1 MPEQRGKSVSIIAF
15 VYASHA
21 LDKITIISHTGYVIF
36 VNRAPI
42 VFYIKRQYKVESS
55 TFSSEF
61 IAMKTCT
68 EHIIALRF
76 KLQMFEVDIDGPA
89 IVLNDNEIAGNNSPN
104 IESTLNNKHSS
115 IAYHLVFQN
124 VAAEVV
130 QI

>member
-89 IVLNDNEIAGNNSPN
+89 IVLNDNEIAGNNSSN
-104 IESTLNNKHSS
+104 IESTLNNKHS
-115 IAYHLVFQN
+115 
-124 VAAEVV
+124 
-130 QI
+130 